1 MTASA
6 ALAALS
12 TLARP
17 DMIGSRGVCPA
28 PSVPASSAPA
38 PMEACAD
45 DGGRTP
51 KRRVRRNLTNMKRIL
66 ILSAIAGVAML
77 SVACAKEPTEALNA
91 AKAALAAAQT
101 AEAADYA
108 PEAMAAAE
116 TAQAALEA
124 ELKAQSEKSALT
136 RSYAKATELAAA
148 AKTAADAAAAQAVT
162 GKEQAKGEA
171 IALVAGVR
179 IAVDAAKQAIAKAP
193 KGKGS
198 AADLEAMTSDVA
210 GVEAS
215 LADIDAAI
223 AAANYKD
230 AKVKAEAAKAT
241 LDKIVADVQAA
252 IDAKKGAKR

>member
-1 MTASA
+1 
-6 ALAALS
+6 
-12 TLARP
+12 
-17 DMIGSRGVCPA
+17 
-28 PSVPASSAPA
+28 
-38 PMEACAD
+38 
-45 DGGRTP
+45 
-51 KRRVRRNLTNMKRIL
+51 MKRIL
-66 ILSAIAGVAML
+66 ILPVIAGVAML
-77 SVACAKEPTEALNA
+77 SVACAKEPTDALNA
-91 AKAALAAAQT
+91 AKTALAAAET
-101 AEAADYA
+101 AGATDYA
-108 PEAMAAAE
+108 PDAMAAAQ

-124 ELKAQSEKSALT
+124 ELKAQSEKFALT

-162 GKEQAKGEA
+162 GKEQAKAEA

-179 IAVDAAKQAIAKAP
+179 TAVETAKQALAKAP

-198 AADLEAMTSDVA
+198 AADLEAMKSDVA
-210 GVEAS
+210 GVETS

-223 AAANYKD
+223 TAGSFKD